1 MTGGAHG
8 GRRVARRR
16 TGSYGGAV
24 GRPPILSFLG
34 AAGTVTG
41 SRFLVET
48 DGARVLVDCGL
59 FQGLRE
65 LRQRNW
71 GPFPVD
77 PASIDAVVL
86 THAHVDHC
94 GYLPALA
101 RDGFS
106 GPVVCT
112 PATAELASIVLRD
125 AAHLQEE
132 EAGYANARGFSK
144 HQPAL
149 PLYTRDD
156 AEHALDLFRP
166 VPFGTTTDVAPGIR
180 AELQPAGHIIGSAC
194 ALVTVDG
201 AAPRRI
207 FFSGD
212 VGRPSHPIL
221 VPPATPPAADVVVVE
236 STYGDRT
243 HEPEDVALDRM
254 AAAIERSARQGGSVV
269 IPSFAVDRTEVLLV
283 ALGKLVREGRIPR
296 LPVYADSPM
305 ALAVLDVYRRALA
318 EHDPDV
324 RPLAGDDDPFDAAGE
339 LHELHTPEESRSL
352 NDLGFPSII
361 VSASGMA
368 TGGRVLHHL
377 ARCLPDPRSTVI
389 LPGYQ
394 ADGTRG
400 SQLADGARTV
410 KMLGRYVPVR
420 ARVVELGAFSVH
432 ADAAELEA
440 WLRPVPAPETAYVV
454 HGEPRASQALA
465 GRLGDA
471 LGWNAVVPTQ
481 GERVRVDRGA

>member
-1 MTGGAHG
+1 MSRMPLVGAGPRSYGRSMTGA
-8 GRRVARRR
+8 
-16 TGSYGGAV
+16 
-24 GRPPILSFLG
+24 PILSFLG

-41 SRFLVET
+41 SKFMVET
-48 DGARVLVDCGL
+48 GGARILVDCGL

-65 LRQRNW
+65 LRRQNW
-71 GPFPVD
+71 APFPVD
-77 PASIDAVVL
+77 PATIDAVVL

-101 RDGFS
+101 RDGFA

-112 PATAELASIVLRD
+112 PATAELAGIVLPD

-144 HQPAL
+144 HHPAL
-149 PLYTRDD
+149 PLYTQDD
-156 AEHALDLFRP
+156 AAHVLEQFRP
-166 VPFGTTTDVAPGIR
+166 VPYGRRTEIAPGIHV
-180 AELQPAGHIIGSAC
+180 ELISAGHIVGSAS
-194 ALVTVDG
+194 ALVEVDG
-201 AAPRRI
+201 GAARRL

-221 VPPATPPAADVVVVE
+221 LPPPTPPSADVVVVE
-236 STYGDRT
+236 STYGNRV
-243 HEPEDVALDRM
+243 HEPEGQALDRM
-254 AAAIERSARQGGSVV
+254 AEAIGRSARQGGSVV
-269 IPSFAVDRTEVLLV
+269 IPSFAVDRTEVLLM
-283 ALGKLVREGRIPR
+283 ALGTLTADGRVPR

-305 ALAVLDVYRRALA
+305 ALAVLDVYRRAIA

-324 RPLAGDDDPFDAAGE
+324 RPFPAGTDPFDTTGE

-361 VSASGMA
+361 ISASGMA

-377 ARCLPDPRSTVI
+377 ARLLPDPRSTII

-394 ADGTRG
+394 AEGTRG
-400 SQLADGARTV
+400 RQLADGARTV

-420 ARVVELGAFSVH
+420 AHVVELGAFSVH
-432 ADAAELEA
+432 ADADELVS
-440 WLRPVPAPETAYVV
+440 WLRPVPAPENAYVV
-454 HGEPRASQALA
+454 HGEPDAASALA
-465 GRLGDA
+465 TRLGDELA
-471 LGWNAVVPTQ
+471 WDAVVPTH
-481 GERVRVDRGA
+481 GERVRVDRRA